1 MRHVVMTGLLCAC
14 AFAMACGGP
23 AGNSGAAPKTAEA
36 STAPDDIL
44 DVAHGALGREGEAL
58 AWGDLTLDGRKQVL
72 VVNRTGKA
80 EGAPGEEFMF
90 TRMAVVENVSGSWTE
105 VLLCDERLKNEKG
118 YLIGSPSEAIFR
130 WKMSFVKDP
139 VKGLMLT
146 ITPMGNGSDTK
157 GKTLHVRWNPAVSR
171 YQAFDPATDKFT
183 GEVAN
188 VEIIQRPL
196 R

>member
-1 MRHVVMTGLLCAC
+1 LRHVVLTGLLCGC

-23 AGNSGAAPKTAEA
+23 TNNSGGTQKTADA
-36 STAPDDIL
+36 SVAPDDIVE
-44 DVAHGALGREGEAL
+44 VAHGALGREGEAL
-58 AWGDLTLDGRKQVL
+58 AWGDLPGDGRKQVL

-80 EGAPGEEFMF
+80 ERTPCEDFMF
-90 TRMAVVENVSGSWTE
+90 TRMTVVENTSGSWTE
-105 VLLCDERLKNEKG
+105 VLLCDEHLKNDKG

-139 VKGLMLT
+139 SKGLMMT
-146 ITPMGNGSDTK
+146 ITPMGEGSEAK
-157 GKTLHVRWNPAVSR
+157 GKTLHVRWNPAVMR

-183 GEVAN
+183 GEVAS